1 MSVEQYLELL
11 DWTGRQI
18 VSGKRGAVPSGLAP
32 ILSRLG
38 IDRRNWLDLARNFG
52 RLFQRVAGR
61 PSSIARQRTRHGCR
75 FRPGHARLLACN
87 QQRKQ
92 APDSSSVS

>member
-18 VSGKRGAVPSGLAP
+18 VSGKRGAIPCDLAP

-38 IDRRNWLDLARNFG
+38 IDDSNWLELAGNFG

-61 PSSIARQRTRHGCR
+61 PSSIARQRTRCGGH
-75 FRPGHARLLACN
+75 FRPGQARLLACDR
-87 QQRKQ
+87 QRN
-92 APDSSSVS
+92 

>member
-1 MSVEQYLELL
+1 MSVEQYLEVL

-18 VSGKRGAVPSGLAP
+18 ASGKRGAIPSDLAP

-38 IDRRNWLDLARNFG
+38 IDDSNWLELAGNFG

-61 PSSIARQRTRHGCR
+61 PSSIALQRTRRGGH
-75 FRPGHARLLACN
+75 FRPGHARLLA
-87 QQRKQ
+87 
-92 APDSSSVS
+92 

>member
-1 MSVEQYLELL
+1 LAGSYLPVERYLELL

-18 VSGKRGAVPSGLAP
+18 VSGKRGAIPTELAP

-38 IDRRNWLDLARNFG
+38 IDDSHWLELAGNFG

-61 PSSIARQRTRHGCR
+61 PSSIALQRTRGGGHC
-75 FRPGHARLLACN
+75 RPGHARLLACDHQHN
-87 QQRKQ
+87 
-92 APDSSSVS
+92 